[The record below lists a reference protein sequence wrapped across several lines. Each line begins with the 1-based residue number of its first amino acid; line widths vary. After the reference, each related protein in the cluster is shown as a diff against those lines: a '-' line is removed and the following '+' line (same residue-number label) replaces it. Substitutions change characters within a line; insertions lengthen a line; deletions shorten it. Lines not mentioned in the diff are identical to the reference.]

1 IFGSMEG
8 GLRATKNPIPFRGL
22 GGGQIGKIAVPEH
35 ILNKPGK
42 LTDEEFE
49 EIKKHSIVGADI
61 LREYP
66 ELSFAVPVVL
76 YHHER
81 MDGSGYPFGLKDGE
95 IPLLARI
102 LAVADVFD
110 ALTSDRPYRK
120 AMKPEDAV
128 ALMKKMPL
136 DQEVVGI
143 LEKYLS
149 AFVSLKPQ
157 VSNPRS
163 NP

>member
-1 IFGSMEG
+1 
-8 GLRATKNPIPFRGL
+8 FRGL

-149 AFVSLKPQ
+149 EFFRLKPQ

>member
-1 IFGSMEG
+1 
-8 GLRATKNPIPFRGL
+8 
-22 GGGQIGKIAVPEH
+22 
-35 ILNKPGK
+35 
-42 LTDEEFE
+42 
-49 EIKKHSIVGADI
+49 
-61 LREYP
+61 
-66 ELSFAVPVVL
+66 
-76 YHHER
+76 

-149 AFVSLKPQ
+149 EFFRLKPQ